1 MATVLIVDDSR
12 TSRRIL
18 RTILE
23 NAGYEIVG
31 EAGNGE
37 EGITMYKNLKPD
49 FVTMDITMPVM
60 DGLECLTLIMHEN
73 PDAKVIMVTAAGQ
86 KNNMIQA
93 VKIGACDFIQKPFDE
108 EQILTIFQNI

>member
-23 NAGYEIVG
+23 KEGYQVIG
-31 EAGNGE
+31 EASNGE
-37 EGITMYKNLKPD
+37 EGFNMYKSTKPD

-108 EQILTIFQNI
+108 EQILTIFKNL